1 MCSTCGYESE
11 PRLILPTSFDYA
23 WKAKDLGIIDNVPFW
38 WFPPC
43 AACRERKGAEQQKQ
57 EAKRLRNGAINRMKA
72 ESGLGPKFHD
82 ATFDNFLC
90 TRMEMKKAGKGQY
103 GPEDLKRMKQILGT
117 VRHWA
122 ENFQNHMETG
132 LSLIFVGDVGTG
144 KNHLSSAAINYIIE
158 KFVHPCRFTSITK
171 IFLEIKDSYSRK
183 TKTELQ
189 ILRRYLACDLL
200 VLNELGLHPGTDLEF
215 EKINWLVNERIDMN
229 KPFILI
235 SNLELEHLKPVIG
248 DRLTDRM
255 ASHKILQF
263 SWPSFRGT

>member
-1 MCSTCGYESE
+1 M
-11 PRLILPTSFDYA
+11 
-23 WKAKDLGIIDNVPFW
+23 
-38 WFPPC
+38 
-43 AACRERKGAEQQKQ
+43 KGA
-57 EAKRLRNGAINRMKA
+57 
-72 ESGLGPKFHD
+72 SGLGSKFQH

-90 TRMEMKKAGKGQY
+90 TRTEMKRAGKGQY
-103 GPEDLKRMKQILGT
+103 GPEDFKRMKQILGV
-117 VRHWA
+117 VRDWVG
-122 ENFQNHMETG
+122 NFQDHMETG

-158 KFVHPCRFTSITK
+158 KFVQPCHFTSITK
-171 IFLEIKDSYSRK
+171 IFLEIKDSYEHK
-183 TKTELQ
+183 GKTELQ
-189 ILRRYLACDLL
+189 ILRRYLSYDLL

-235 SNLELEHLKPVIG
+235 SNLGLEDLKPIIG

-255 ASHKILQF
+255 ATHKILQF